1 MGIRLVNNCG
11 VAFAMPSVT
20 LPDGVAAPFEGR
32 VFLLLIN
39 QSILRTNVPVKE
51 FSN

>member
-11 VAFAMPSVT
+11 VAFAMPTVT
-20 LPDGVAAPFEGR
+20 LPDGAPTPFEGR

-39 QSILRTNVPVKE
+39 QSILRTNVPIKE